1 MRTVTVNEVPSD
13 AQLIDVREPEEY
25 AEVHAANAVNIPL
38 SELTTRYQEIN
49 PDREIYVICRSG
61 GRSAQAC
68 EYFERALGW
77 EEPINVEG
85 GTIAW
90 QEAHLPTA

>member
-1 MRTVTVNEVPSD
+1 MRTVTVKEVPAN

-25 AEVHAANAVNIPL
+25 TEVHAANAVNIPL
-38 SELTTRYQEIN
+38 SELTARYGEID

-77 EEPINVEG
+77 DSAINVEG

-90 QEAHLPTA
+90 EEAGLPTR